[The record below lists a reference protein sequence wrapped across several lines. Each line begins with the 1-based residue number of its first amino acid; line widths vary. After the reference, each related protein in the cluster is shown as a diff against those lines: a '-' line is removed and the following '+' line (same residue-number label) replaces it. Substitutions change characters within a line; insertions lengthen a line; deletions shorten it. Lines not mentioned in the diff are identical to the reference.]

1 MAKILKEVCA
11 HAPTHLHGQLQLLEE
26 ERRML
31 LNHPLYYAIDTDTK
45 LRLFMERHVFAV
57 WDFMSLLKKLQR
69 RFTCCDVPWHSP
81 HHPEA
86 ARLINQIV
94 LDEESDLDKDGNPCS
109 HLDLYLLAMKE
120 LGCNTMPFVEFVWA
134 LRSGDSLSDGLC
146 KAAAPDYLTN
156 FVKNTIS
163 IATVHPDESLVSTF
177 LFGREDPIPEM
188 FLRIRSS
195 EALHYLAHENFSHY
209 LNRHIHA
216 DAEEHG
222 PAAAKLLLAVVGTCP
237 IAWDVALQAAFRSIA
252 ARIAL
257 WDGILREVQS
267 LNQMTSAACQETIIA
282 EH

>member
-1 MAKILKEVCA
+1 MSEIIKEIRER
-11 HAPTHLHGQLQLLEE
+11 APAHLHGQLQLLEE
-26 ERRML
+26 ERRKL
-31 LNHPLYYAIDTDTK
+31 LNHPIYCAIDTEIK
-45 LRLFMERHVFAV
+45 LRVFMERHVFAV

-69 RFTCCDVPWHSP
+69 RYTCCDVPWHSP

-120 LGCNTMPFVEFVWA
+120 IGCDTMPFVEFVWA
-134 LRSGDSLSDGLC
+134 LRSGDSLSDGLS
-146 KAAAPDYLTN
+146 KAAVPDYLAK

-163 IATVHPDESLVSTF
+163 IATVHPDESLVATF

-188 FLRIRSS
+188 FLRIRTS
-195 EALHYLAHENFSHY
+195 EAMHSIAHENFTHY

-222 PAAAKLLLAVVGTCP
+222 PAAVRLLLAVLGTCP
-237 IAWDVALQAAFRSIA
+237 TAWDVALQAAIRSIA

-257 WDGILREVQS
+257 WDGIYVEI
-267 LNQMTSAACQETIIA
+267 AASDDGGRTTPCETLSC
-282 EH
+282 